1 MFEKFKSWCRVN
13 INGRKWPMLDF
24 ARRVVVIKH
33 HQYVV
38 RMASEQ
44 DIKTMV
50 DIERAIYGDA
60 PWSYAAFQIE
70 LRRPQDRLYLVIV
83 DDGQVVGFL
92 GMAVDWYRLDLH
104 ITNVGVT
111 PGYQQKGIGTY
122 LISTALNY
130 ACHTQLRSVSLEVRV
145 HNLVARKLY
154 EQLGFRERE
163 IKHRYYLDNH
173 EDAIDMAADLLN
185 KGEVNS

>member
-1 MFEKFKSWCRVN
+1 MFEKFKSWCQVN

-24 ARRVVVIKH
+24 ARRVVMIKR

-38 RMASEQ
+38 RMAAEQ

-50 DIERAIYGDA
+50 EIERAIYGTA

-70 LRRPQDRLYLVIV
+70 LRRPHDRLYLVIV
-83 DDGQVVGFL
+83 DDGRVVGFI

-104 ITNVGVT
+104 ITNIGVT
-111 PGYQQKGIGTY
+111 PGYQHKGIGTY

-130 ACHTQLRSVSLEVRV
+130 ARHTQLHSVSLEVRV

-173 EDAIDMAADLLN
+173 EDAVDMEADLLS
-185 KGEVNS
+185 KGEQR

>member
-13 INGRKWPMLDF
+13 INGRKWSMLDF
-24 ARRVVVIKH
+24 ARRVVMIKR

-38 RMASEQ
+38 RMAAEQ

-50 DIERAIYGDA
+50 EIERAIYGTA
-60 PWSYAAFQIE
+60 PWSYTAFQIE
-70 LRRPQDRLYLVIV
+70 LRRPHDRLYLVIV
-83 DDGQVVGFL
+83 DDGRVVGFI

-104 ITNVGVT
+104 ITNIGVT
-111 PGYQQKGIGTY
+111 PGYQHKGIGTY

-130 ACHTQLRSVSLEVRV
+130 ARHTQLHSVSLEVRV

-173 EDAIDMAADLLN
+173 EDAVDMEADLLS
-185 KGEVNS
+185 KGEQR